1 MCILIFS
8 KKAFCDFSIFRASLF
23 SENRAYLFSVLQSHT
38 ARRSFATNL
47 YKRKVPT
54 ITIMAV
60 TGHKTE
66 KSFLKYIKVTPT
78 EHAEMIR
85 EVWREKP
92 FVRSLFTGQP
102 RQ

>member
-1 MCILIFS
+1 
-8 KKAFCDFSIFRASLF
+8 
-23 SENRAYLFSVLQSHT
+23 
-38 ARRSFATNL
+38 
-47 YKRKVPT
+47 
-54 ITIMAV
+54 MAV